1 MYRLVGKKIILGV
14 TGGISAYKAAFLVRL
29 LRKNGADI
37 RIVMTEN
44 ATKFV
49 TPLTFQALSSNTVY
63 TELLDLDSETAMSH
77 IELARWADLILIV
90 PASANFIAKYAFG
103 FAEDLLSTIC
113 LAADSPVAVV
123 PSMNKQMWA
132 NIATQENIKKINK
145 RGVHILGPAT
155 GEQACGEDG
164 LGRMIEPEEIVKHAA
179 NIFQTNI
186 LSGSRLLVTA
196 GPTREAID
204 PIRFLSNRSSGRMG
218 YAVAMAALEAGA
230 DVTLISGPVDLQ
242 ATGIGKIIHVTSAEE
257 MHKSVMKKISS
268 TDIFISAAAVADFR
282 VQQISEH
289 KIKKSQDVNELI
301 IEKTPDILFSVS
313 ELYDAP
319 FTVGFAAETEDLESN
334 AQKKMH
340 LKNLDMIAANQVG
353 DGIGIDSE
361 ENALTVFW
369 KTGSEQL
376 PLTSKTKLARKL
388 IKIIASQ
395 YNEKNSNKTH

>member
-1 MYRLVGKKIILGV
+1 MYRLAGKRIILGV

-29 LRKNGADI
+29 LKKNGADV
-37 RIVMTEN
+37 RIVMTNN

-63 TELLDLDSETAMSH
+63 TELLDFDSQMAMSH
-77 IELARWADLILIV
+77 IELARWADLILV
-90 PASANFIAKYAFG
+90 APASANFLAKYAFG

-113 LAADSPVAVV
+113 LAADSPVAVA
-123 PSMNKQMWA
+123 PSMNKQMWL
-132 NIATQENIKKINK
+132 NVATQDNVKKISE
-145 RGVHILGPAT
+145 RGIHILGPAT

-164 LGRMIEPEEIVKHAA
+164 LGRMFEPEEIVKHTA

-186 LSGSRLLVTA
+186 LTGSRLLVTA

-218 YAVAMAALEAGA
+218 YAVATAAIEAGA

-242 ATGIGKIIHVTSAEE
+242 ATGIDKIIYVTSAEE
-257 MHKSVMKKISS
+257 MQESVMKKISS
-268 TDIFISAAAVADFR
+268 ADIFISAAAVADFR
-282 VQQISEH
+282 VQKKSEQ
-289 KIKKSQDVNELI
+289 KIKKSRDVKELI
-301 IEKTPDILFSVS
+301 IEKTPDILSHVS
-313 ELYDAP
+313 ELNNAP
-319 FTVGFAAETEDLESN
+319 FTVGFAAETEDLEFN

-353 DGIGIDSE
+353 DGVGIDSE

-369 KTGSEQL
+369 KTGSKQL

-388 IKIIASQ
+388 IKLIASQ

>member
-1 MYRLVGKKIILGV
+1 MYRLAGKRIILGV

-29 LRKNGADI
+29 LKKNGADV
-37 RIVMTEN
+37 RIVMTNN

-63 TELLDLDSETAMSH
+63 TELLDFDSKMAMSH
-77 IELARWADLILIV
+77 IELARWADLIPV
-90 PASANFIAKYAFG
+90 APASANFLAKYAFG

-113 LAADSPVAVV
+113 LAADSPVAVA
-123 PSMNKQMWA
+123 PSMNKQMWL
-132 NIATQENIKKINK
+132 NVATQDNVKKISE
-145 RGVHILGPAT
+145 RGVHILGPAI

-164 LGRMIEPEEIVKHAA
+164 LGRMFEPEEIVKHTA

-186 LSGSRLLVTA
+186 LTGSRLLVTA

-218 YAVAMAALEAGA
+218 YAVATAAIEAGA

-242 ATGIGKIIHVTSAEE
+242 ATGIDKIIYVTSAEE
-257 MHKSVMKKISS
+257 MQESVMKKISS
-268 TDIFISAAAVADFR
+268 ADIFISAAAVADFR
-282 VQQISEH
+282 VQKKSEQ
-289 KIKKSQDVNELI
+289 KIKKSRDVKELI
-301 IEKTPDILFSVS
+301 IEKTPDILSHVS
-313 ELYDAP
+313 ELNNAP
-319 FTVGFAAETEDLESN
+319 FTVGFAAETEDLEFN

-353 DGIGIDSE
+353 DGVGIDSE

-369 KTGSEQL
+369 KTGSKQL
-376 PLTSKTKLARKL
+376 SLTSKTKLARKL
-388 IKIIASQ
+388 IKLIASQ

>member
-257 MHKSVMKKISS
+257 MHKSVMKKINS

>member
-1 MYRLVGKKIILGV
+1 MQRLVGKRIILGV

-49 TPLTFQALSSNTVY
+49 TPLTFQALSSNIVY

-113 LAADSPVAVV
+113 IATDSPVAVA
-123 PSMNKQMWA
+123 PSMNKQMWS
-132 NIATQENIKKINK
+132 NVATQDNIKKISE
-145 RGVHILGPAT
+145 RGVYVLGPAT
-155 GEQACGEDG
+155 GEQACGDDG
-164 LGRMIEPEEIVKHAA
+164 LGRMLEPEEIIKHAA

-186 LSGSRLLVTA
+186 LTGSRLLVTA

-204 PIRFLSNRSSGRMG
+204 PIRFLSNHSSGRMG
-218 YAVAMAALEAGA
+218 YAVATAAVEAGA

-242 ATGIGKIIHVTSAEE
+242 VTGIDKIIYVTSAAE
-257 MHKSVMKKISS
+257 MHESVMKKISG

-282 VQQISEH
+282 AQQISKQ

-301 IEKTPDILFSVS
+301 LEKTPDILFHVS
-313 ELYDAP
+313 ELHDAP
-319 FTVGFAAETEDLESN
+319 FTVGFAAETEDLEFN

-340 LKNLDMIAANQVG
+340 SKNLDMIAANQVG
-353 DGIGIDSE
+353 EKIGFDSE

-376 PLTSKTKLARKL
+376 PLTSKNKLARKL
-388 IKIIASQ
+388 IKLIASQ

>member
-1 MYRLVGKKIILGV
+1 MYRLAGKRIILGV

-29 LRKNGADI
+29 LKKNGADV
-37 RIVMTEN
+37 RIVMTNN

-63 TELLDLDSETAMSH
+63 TELLDFDSQMAMSH
-77 IELARWADLILIV
+77 IELARWADLILIA
-90 PASANFIAKYAFG
+90 PASANFLAKYAFG

-113 LAADSPVAVV
+113 LAADSPVAVA
-123 PSMNKQMWA
+123 PSMNKQMWL
-132 NIATQENIKKINK
+132 NVATQDNVKKISE
-145 RGVHILGPAT
+145 RGVHILGPAI

-164 LGRMIEPEEIVKHAA
+164 LGRMFEPEEIVKHTA

-186 LSGSRLLVTA
+186 LTGSRLLVTA

-218 YAVAMAALEAGA
+218 YAVATAAIEAGA

-242 ATGIGKIIHVTSAEE
+242 ATGIDKIIYVTSAEE
-257 MHKSVMKKISS
+257 MQESVMKKISS
-268 TDIFISAAAVADFR
+268 ADIFISAAAVADFR
-282 VQQISEH
+282 VQKKSEQ
-289 KIKKSQDVNELI
+289 KIKKSRDVKELI
-301 IEKTPDILFSVS
+301 IEKTPDILSHVS
-313 ELYDAP
+313 ELNNAP
-319 FTVGFAAETEDLESN
+319 FTVGFAAETEDLEFN

-353 DGIGIDSE
+353 DGVGIDSE

-369 KTGSEQL
+369 KTGSKQL
-376 PLTSKTKLARKL
+376 SLTSKTKLARKL
-388 IKIIASQ
+388 IKLIASQ

>member
-1 MYRLVGKKIILGV
+1 MYRLAGKRIILGV

-29 LRKNGADI
+29 LKKNGADV
-37 RIVMTEN
+37 RIVMTNN

-63 TELLDLDSETAMSH
+63 TELLDFDSQMAMSH
-77 IELARWADLILIV
+77 IELARWADLILV
-90 PASANFIAKYAFG
+90 APASANFLAKYAFG

-113 LAADSPVAVV
+113 LAADSPVAVA
-123 PSMNKQMWA
+123 PSMNKQMWL
-132 NIATQENIKKINK
+132 NVATQDNVKKISE
-145 RGVHILGPAT
+145 RGVHILGPAI

-164 LGRMIEPEEIVKHAA
+164 LGRMFEPEEIVKHTA

-186 LSGSRLLVTA
+186 LTGSRLLVTA

-218 YAVAMAALEAGA
+218 YAVATAAIEAGA

-242 ATGIGKIIHVTSAEE
+242 ATGIDKIIYVTSAEE
-257 MHKSVMKKISS
+257 MQESVMKKISS
-268 TDIFISAAAVADFR
+268 ADIFISAAAVADFR
-282 VQQISEH
+282 VQKKSEQ
-289 KIKKSQDVNELI
+289 KIKKSRDVKELI
-301 IEKTPDILFSVS
+301 IEKTPDILSHVS
-313 ELYDAP
+313 ELNNAP
-319 FTVGFAAETEDLESN
+319 FTVGFAAETEDLEFN

-353 DGIGIDSE
+353 DGVGIDSE

-369 KTGSEQL
+369 KTGSKQL

-388 IKIIASQ
+388 IKLIASQ

>member
-1 MYRLVGKKIILGV
+1 MYRLAGKRIILGI

-29 LRKNGADI
+29 LKKNGADV
-37 RIVMTEN
+37 RIVMTNN

-63 TELLDLDSETAMSH
+63 TELLDFDSQMAMSH
-77 IELARWADLILIV
+77 IELARWADLILV
-90 PASANFIAKYAFG
+90 APASANFLAKYAFG

-113 LAADSPVAVV
+113 LAADSPVAVA
-123 PSMNKQMWA
+123 PSMNKQMWL
-132 NIATQENIKKINK
+132 NVATQDNVKKISE
-145 RGVHILGPAT
+145 RGIHILGPAI

-164 LGRMIEPEEIVKHAA
+164 LGRMFEPEEIVKHTA

-186 LSGSRLLVTA
+186 LTGSRLLVTA

-218 YAVAMAALEAGA
+218 YAVATAAIEAGA

-242 ATGIGKIIHVTSAEE
+242 ATGIDKIIYVTSAEE
-257 MHKSVMKKISS
+257 MQESVMKKISS
-268 TDIFISAAAVADFR
+268 ADIFISAAAVADFR
-282 VQQISEH
+282 VQKKSEQ
-289 KIKKSQDVNELI
+289 KIKKSRDVKELI
-301 IEKTPDILFSVS
+301 IEKTPDILSHVS
-313 ELYDAP
+313 ELNNAP
-319 FTVGFAAETEDLESN
+319 FTVGFAAETEDLEFN

-353 DGIGIDSE
+353 DGVGIDSE

-369 KTGSEQL
+369 KTGSKQL
-376 PLTSKTKLARKL
+376 SLTSKTKLARKL
-388 IKIIASQ
+388 IKLIASQ

>member
-376 PLTSKTKLARKL
+376 PLTSKNKLARKL
-388 IKIIASQ
+388 IKLIASQ

>member
-1 MYRLVGKKIILGV
+1 MYRLAGKRIILGV

-29 LRKNGADI
+29 LKKNGADV
-37 RIVMTEN
+37 RIVMTNN

-63 TELLDLDSETAMSH
+63 TELLDFDSQMAMSH
-77 IELARWADLILIV
+77 IELARWADLILV
-90 PASANFIAKYAFG
+90 APASANFLAKYAFG

-113 LAADSPVAVV
+113 LAADSPVAVA
-123 PSMNKQMWA
+123 PSMNKQMWL
-132 NIATQENIKKINK
+132 NVATQDNVKKISE
-145 RGVHILGPAT
+145 RGIHILGPAT

-164 LGRMIEPEEIVKHAA
+164 LGRMFEPEEIVKHTA

-186 LSGSRLLVTA
+186 LTGSRLLVTA

-218 YAVAMAALEAGA
+218 YAVATAAIEAGA
-230 DVTLISGPVDLQ
+230 DVTLISGPVDLK
-242 ATGIGKIIHVTSAEE
+242 ATGIDKIIYVTSAEE
-257 MHKSVMKKISS
+257 MQESVMKKISS
-268 TDIFISAAAVADFR
+268 ADIFISAAAVADFR
-282 VQQISEH
+282 VQKKSEQ
-289 KIKKSQDVNELI
+289 KIKKSRDVKELI
-301 IEKTPDILFSVS
+301 IEKTPDILSHVS
-313 ELYDAP
+313 ELNNAP
-319 FTVGFAAETEDLESN
+319 FTVGFAAETEDLEFN

-353 DGIGIDSE
+353 DGVGIDSE

-369 KTGSEQL
+369 KTGSKQL

-388 IKIIASQ
+388 IKLIASQ

>member
-1 MYRLVGKKIILGV
+1 MYRLVGKRIILGV

-49 TPLTFQALSSNTVY
+49 TPLTFQALSSNIVY

-113 LAADSPVAVV
+113 IATDSPVAVA
-123 PSMNKQMWA
+123 PSMNKQMWS
-132 NIATQENIKKINK
+132 NVATQDNIKKISE
-145 RGVHILGPAT
+145 RGVYVLGPAT
-155 GEQACGEDG
+155 GEQACGDDG
-164 LGRMIEPEEIVKHAA
+164 LGRMLEPEEIIKHAA

-186 LSGSRLLVTA
+186 LTGSRLLVTA

-204 PIRFLSNRSSGRMG
+204 PIRFLSNHSSGRMG
-218 YAVAMAALEAGA
+218 YAVATAAVEAGA

-242 ATGIGKIIHVTSAEE
+242 VTGIDKIIYVTSAAE
-257 MHKSVMKKISS
+257 MHESVMKKISG

-282 VQQISEH
+282 AQQISKQ

-301 IEKTPDILFSVS
+301 LEKTPDILFHVS
-313 ELYDAP
+313 ELHDAP
-319 FTVGFAAETEDLESN
+319 FTVGFAAETEDLEFN

-340 LKNLDMIAANQVG
+340 SKNLDMIAANQVG
-353 DGIGIDSE
+353 EKIGFDSE

-376 PLTSKTKLARKL
+376 PLTSKNKLARKL
-388 IKIIASQ
+388 IKLIASQ

>member
-145 RGVHILGPAT
+145 RGVHILGPAI

>member
-1 MYRLVGKKIILGV
+1 MYRLVGKRIILGV

-37 RIVMTEN
+37 RIVMTQN

-49 TPLTFQALSSNTVY
+49 TPLTFQALSSKSVY
-63 TELLDLDSETAMSH
+63 TELLDLDTESAMSH

-90 PASANFIAKYAFG
+90 PASANFIARYAFG
-103 FAEDLLSTIC
+103 LAEDLLSTIC
-113 LAADSPVAVV
+113 LATDSPVAIA
-123 PSMNKQMWA
+123 PSMNQQMWL
-132 NIATQENIKKINK
+132 NVATQDNIKKISR
-145 RGVHILGPAT
+145 RGIHIIGPAI

-164 LGRMIEPEEIVKHAA
+164 PGRMLEPEEIVKYAA
-179 NIFQTNI
+179 NIFQTDI
-186 LSGSRLLVTA
+186 LTGSRLLVTA

-218 YAVAMAALEAGA
+218 YAVATAAVEAGA
-230 DVTLISGPVDLQ
+230 DVTLISGPVNLQ
-242 ATGIGKIIHVTSAEE
+242 AIGIDKVINVTSAAE
-257 MHKSVMKKISS
+257 MYESVMHEISS
-268 TDIFISAAAVADFR
+268 IDIFISAAAVADFR
-282 VQQISEH
+282 AQRISEQ

-301 IEKTPDILFSVS
+301 LEKTPDILFHVS
-313 ELYDAP
+313 GLHDAP

-334 AQKKMH
+334 AQEKMF

-353 DGIGIDSE
+353 ERKGIDSD

-369 KTGSEQL
+369 KTGNEQL
-376 PLTSKTKLARKL
+376 PLTSKNKLARHLIKL
-388 IKIIASQ
+388 IALQ

>member
-179 NIFQTNI
+179 NIFRTNI

-218 YAVAMAALEAGA
+218 YAVATAALEAGA

-369 KTGSEQL
+369 KTGSKQL

>member
-1 MYRLVGKKIILGV
+1 
-14 TGGISAYKAAFLVRL
+14 
-29 LRKNGADI
+29 
-37 RIVMTEN
+37 
-44 ATKFV
+44 
-49 TPLTFQALSSNTVY
+49 
-63 TELLDLDSETAMSH
+63 
-77 IELARWADLILIV
+77 V
-90 PASANFIAKYAFG
+90 PASANFIAKYSFG

-369 KTGSEQL
+369 KTGSKQL

>member
-1 MYRLVGKKIILGV
+1 MYRLIGKRIILGV

-29 LRKNGADI
+29 LKKSGADI
-37 RIVMTEN
+37 RIVMTDN

-63 TELLDLDSETAMSH
+63 AEPLDFDSQTAMSH
-77 IELARWADLILIV
+77 IELSRWADLILVV
-90 PASANFIAKYAFG
+90 PASANFLARYAYG

-113 LAADSPVAVV
+113 LAADSPVVV
-123 PSMNKQMWA
+123 APSMNKQMWL
-132 NIATQENIKKINK
+132 NVATQENVKKISE
-145 RGVHILGPAT
+145 RGVHILGPAI
-155 GEQACGEDG
+155 GEQACGENG
-164 LGRMIEPEEIVKHAA
+164 LGRMLEPEEILKQTA

-186 LSGSRLLVTA
+186 LTGSRLLITA

-218 YAVAMAALEAGA
+218 YAVAMAAIEAGA

-242 ATGIGKIIHVTSAEE
+242 AVGINKVIYVTSAAE
-257 MHKSVMKKISS
+257 MYESVMQKISS
-268 TDIFISAAAVADFR
+268 VDIFISAAAVSDFR
-282 VQQISEH
+282 VQKKSEQ
-289 KIKKSQDVNELI
+289 KIKKSQDVKKLI
-301 IEKTPDILFSVS
+301 IEKTPDILCQVS
-313 ELYDAP
+313 ELNDAP
-319 FTVGFAAETEDLESN
+319 FTVGFAAETEDLELN

-353 DGIGIDSE
+353 NGIGIDSE

-369 KTGSEQL
+369 ETGSKQL
-376 PLTSKTKLARKL
+376 PLASKTKLARKL
-388 IKIIASQ
+388 IKLVASQ

>member
-1 MYRLVGKKIILGV
+1 MYRLAGKRIILGI

-29 LRKNGADI
+29 LKKNGADV
-37 RIVMTEN
+37 RIVMTNN

-63 TELLDLDSETAMSH
+63 TELLDFDSQMAMSH
-77 IELARWADLILIV
+77 IELARWADLILV
-90 PASANFIAKYAFG
+90 APASANFLAKYAFG

-113 LAADSPVAVV
+113 LAADSPVAVA
-123 PSMNKQMWA
+123 PSMNKQMWL
-132 NIATQENIKKINK
+132 NVATQDNVKKISE
-145 RGVHILGPAT
+145 RGIHILGPAT

-164 LGRMIEPEEIVKHAA
+164 LGRMFEPEEIVERTA

-186 LSGSRLLVTA
+186 LTGSRLLVTA

-218 YAVAMAALEAGA
+218 YAVATAAIEAGA

-242 ATGIGKIIHVTSAEE
+242 ATGIDKIIYVTSAEE
-257 MHKSVMKKISS
+257 MQESVMKKIS
-268 TDIFISAAAVADFR
+268 TADIFISAAAVADFR
-282 VQQISEH
+282 VQKKSEQ
-289 KIKKSQDVNELI
+289 KIKKSRDVKELI
-301 IEKTPDILFSVS
+301 IEKTPDILSHVS
-313 ELYDAP
+313 ELNNAP
-319 FTVGFAAETEDLESN
+319 FTVGFAAETEDLEFN

-353 DGIGIDSE
+353 DGVGIDSE

-369 KTGSEQL
+369 KTGSKQL
-376 PLTSKTKLARKL
+376 PLASKDKLARKL
-388 IKIIASQ
+388 IKLIASQ

>member
-369 KTGSEQL
+369 KTGSKQL

>member
-334 AQKKMH
+334 AQKKLH

-353 DGIGIDSE
+353 DGVGIDSE

-369 KTGSEQL
+369 KTGSKQL

>member
-1 MYRLVGKKIILGV
+1 MYRLAGKRIILGV

-29 LRKNGADI
+29 LKKNGADV
-37 RIVMTEN
+37 RIVMTNN

-63 TELLDLDSETAMSH
+63 TELLDFDSQMAMSH
-77 IELARWADLILIV
+77 IELARWADLILV
-90 PASANFIAKYAFG
+90 APASANFLAKYAFG

-113 LAADSPVAVV
+113 LAADSPVAVA
-123 PSMNKQMWA
+123 PSMNKQMWL
-132 NIATQENIKKINK
+132 NVATQDNVKKISE
-145 RGVHILGPAT
+145 RGIHILGPAI

-164 LGRMIEPEEIVKHAA
+164 LGRMFEPEEIVKHTA

-186 LSGSRLLVTA
+186 LTGSRLLVTA

-218 YAVAMAALEAGA
+218 YAVATAAIEAGA

-242 ATGIGKIIHVTSAEE
+242 ATGIDKIIYVTSAEE
-257 MHKSVMKKISS
+257 MQESVMKKIS
-268 TDIFISAAAVADFR
+268 TADIFISAAAVADFR
-282 VQQISEH
+282 VQKKSEQ
-289 KIKKSQDVNELI
+289 KIKKSRDVKELI
-301 IEKTPDILFSVS
+301 IEKTPDILSHVS
-313 ELYDAP
+313 ELNNAP
-319 FTVGFAAETEDLESN
+319 FTVGFAAETEDLEFN

-353 DGIGIDSE
+353 DGVGIDSE

-369 KTGSEQL
+369 KTGSKQL

-388 IKIIASQ
+388 IKLIASQ

>member
-301 IEKTPDILFSVS
+301 IEKTPDILFHVS

-334 AQKKMH
+334 AQKKLH

-369 KTGSEQL
+369 KTGSKQL

>member
-1 MYRLVGKKIILGV
+1 MYRLAGKRIILGV

-29 LRKNGADI
+29 LKKNGADV
-37 RIVMTEN
+37 RIVMTNN

-63 TELLDLDSETAMSH
+63 TELLDFDSQMAMSH
-77 IELARWADLILIV
+77 IELARWADLILV
-90 PASANFIAKYAFG
+90 APASANFLAKYAFG

-113 LAADSPVAVV
+113 LAADSPVAVA
-123 PSMNKQMWA
+123 PSMNKQMWL
-132 NIATQENIKKINK
+132 NVATQDNVKKISE
-145 RGVHILGPAT
+145 RGIHILGPAT

-164 LGRMIEPEEIVKHAA
+164 LGRMFEPEEIVKHTA

-186 LSGSRLLVTA
+186 LTGSRLLVTA

-218 YAVAMAALEAGA
+218 YAVATAAIEAGA

-242 ATGIGKIIHVTSAEE
+242 ATGIDKIIYVTSAEE
-257 MHKSVMKKISS
+257 MQESVMKKIS
-268 TDIFISAAAVADFR
+268 TADIFISAAAVADFR
-282 VQQISEH
+282 VQKKSEQ
-289 KIKKSQDVNELI
+289 KIKKSRDVKELI
-301 IEKTPDILFSVS
+301 IEKTPDILSHVS
-313 ELYDAP
+313 ELNNAP
-319 FTVGFAAETEDLESN
+319 FTVGFAAETEDLEFN

-353 DGIGIDSE
+353 DGVGIDSE

-369 KTGSEQL
+369 KTGSKQL

-388 IKIIASQ
+388 IKLIASQ

>member
-179 NIFQTNI
+179 NIFRTNI

-369 KTGSEQL
+369 KTGSKQL